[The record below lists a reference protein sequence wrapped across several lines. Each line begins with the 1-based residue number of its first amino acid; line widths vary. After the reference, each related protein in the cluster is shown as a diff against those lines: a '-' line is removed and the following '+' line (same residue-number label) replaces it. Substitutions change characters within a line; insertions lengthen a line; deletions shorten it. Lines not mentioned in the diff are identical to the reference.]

1 MPESPSPQNRLRS
14 SSFFPFALI
23 AISLIAVLGWQLWTG
38 NQARLNGQRLRE
50 QQVRLVEESKKMQH
64 GLELLARDLVTLS
77 QTDEDAR
84 ALVTKYR
91 ISFASPSPSPS
102 PAASPLSVTP

>member
-1 MPESPSPQNRLRS
+1 MPETSSQANRLRS
-14 SSFFPFALI
+14 SSFIPFVLL
-23 AISLIAVLGWQLWTG
+23 AISLIALLSWQLWTG
-38 NQARLNGQRLRE
+38 SQARLSGQRLRE

-84 ALVTKYR
+84 ALVTKYH